1 MKEAVSLC
9 ILCVAF
15 GLLVASFVYGMWT
28 GYSDADWGEIPAAGR
43 FWVLL
48 SVGIAY
54 ASLTVAASQL
64 LSSIPAAVLA
74 SVFLVLQ
81 ACFFPVLRMHK
92 DYVAIPLWLSA
103 LPLTALLMLAFC
115 KRSPLPATF
124 VIYPLLHVV
133 IVDGCL
139 YNHGVPF

>member
-1 MKEAVSLC
+1 MKEAVSSC

-15 GLLVASFVYGMWT
+15 GLLVLSFVYGVIT
-28 GYSDADWGEIPAAGR
+28 GYSDADWGKIPEEGQV
-43 FWVLL
+43 WVLL

-54 ASLTVAASQL
+54 ASLAVAASQL

-81 ACFFPVLRMHK
+81 ACFFPVLRMRR
-92 DYVAIPLWLSA
+92 DLVAIPLWLSA
-103 LPLTALLMLAFC
+103 LPLTALLRLAW
-115 KRSPLPATF
+115 RQRARLPAAF
-124 VIYPLLHVV
+124 VLYTLLHVV

-139 YNHGVPF
+139 YNYGVPF